1 MNSRTKNFLWVV
13 VVSGAIGAVIGHMIA
28 WNSNGTHV
36 DMFLWPETGKGYL
49 TALYNLALI
58 LVSGVLLGTL
68 MDRVGSLLGRD
79 DNKQGTRPKNKQTP
93 GND

>member
-1 MNSRTKNFLWVV
+1 MNSRTKNILWVV
-13 VVSGAIGAVIGHMIA
+13 VVSGATGAVIWHMIA

-79 DNKQGTRPKNKQTP
+79 DNKQGTRSKSEQTP
-93 GND
+93 DND

>member
-1 MNSRTKNFLWVV
+1 
-13 VVSGAIGAVIGHMIA
+13 
-28 WNSNGTHV
+28 
-36 DMFLWPETGKGYL
+36 TGKGYL

-79 DNKQGTRPKNKQTP
+79 DNKQGTRSKNKQTP